1 MKKLFATIALALLMC
16 CPAFVHGQELTC
28 KMQGQSTQL
37 DLNESDATAFWHGGG
52 GIRTTGT
59 GKVPAVF
66 TSDKI
71 TWSYRNAEDDSLYNF
86 ELFRFTGVLW
96 QHEGTHTG
104 WSTLVWDCAK
114 SERKI

>member
-1 MKKLFATIALALLMC
+1 MKTFAVLFVALGFAC
-16 CPAFVHGQELTC
+16 TVHGQELTC
-28 KMQGQSTQL
+28 KMHGSSQSTQL
-37 DLNESDATAFWHGGG
+37 DVNESDATVFWHGGG

-114 SERKI
+114 SERKF

>member
-1 MKKLFATIALALLMC
+1 MKTFAVLFVALGLAC
-16 CPAFVHGQELTC
+16 TVHGQELTC
-28 KMQGQSTQL
+28 KMQSSSQSTQL
-37 DLNESDATAFWHGGG
+37 DVNESDATVFWHGGG

>member
-1 MKKLFATIALALLMC
+1 MKTFAVLFVALGFAC
-16 CPAFVHGQELTC
+16 TVHGQELTC
-28 KMQGQSTQL
+28 KMQNSSQSTQL
-37 DLNESDATAFWHGGG
+37 DVNESDATVFWHGGG

-96 QHEGTHTG
+96 QHEIGRAH
-104 WSTLVWDCAK
+104 V
-114 SERKI
+114 